1 MLILIICLQLKWKT
15 SVCVFDIFTSYRQRS
30 QNFQQS
36 TSGDIVTTYQVISRQ
51 SFFSK
56 SLIILMSYLLTLH
69 ILHRQHI

>member
-1 MLILIICLQLKWKT
+1 MLILIICLQLEWKT